1 MTFEELLDFVKNR
14 MQMSH
19 VYQPL
24 VIQFLARAGGAATL
38 HQLATEMAAADE
50 AAVSFYSNKIATM
63 PVKVL
68 RDREVVTKQG
78 DLVSLTVKDLSY
90 EQRAA
95 LSAACEA
102 RVAEFLRESGIDV
115 WSGFIE
121 VAPVPGNVRYDV
133 LARDRKC
140 QLCGRGPEDAI
151 LQVDHIVPRAH
162 GGSNDPANLQVL
174 CAECNQG
181 KGARDNRDFR
191 GDVAS

>member
-1 MTFEELLDFVKNR
+1 MTFDELLDFVNNR

-38 HQLATEMAAADE
+38 HQLAAEMSAADE
-50 AAVSFYSNKIATM
+50 AAVSFYSNKISTM

-68 RDREVVTKQG
+68 KERGVVTKTG
-78 DLVSLTVKDLSY
+78 ELVSLNIENLTYD
-90 EQRAA
+90 QRAT

-102 RVAEFLRESGIDV
+102 RIAHFLKERGTEI

-121 VAPVPGNVRYDV
+121 VAPVPGNIRYEV
-133 LARDRKC
+133 LSRDRKC

-162 GGSNDPANLQVL
+162 GGSNDPSNLQVL

-181 KGARDNRDFR
+181 KGARDDQDFR
-191 GDVAS
+191 RQV

>member
-1 MTFEELLDFVKNR
+1 MA
-14 MQMSH
+14 H

-24 VIQFLARAGGAATL
+24 VIQFLAKAGGAATL

-68 RDREVVTKQG
+68 KDRDVVTKDG
-78 DLVSLTVKDLSY
+78 DLVSLNVGSMTY

-95 LSAACEA
+95 LTASCEA
-102 RVAEFLRESGIDV
+102 RVAAFLKERGIDI

-140 QLCGRGPEDAI
+140 KLCGRGPDDAI
-151 LQVDHIVPRAH
+151 LQVDHIIPRAR
-162 GGSNDPANLQVL
+162 GGSNEPENLQVL

-181 KGARDNRDFR
+181 KGARDDRDFR
-191 GDVAS
+191 N

>member
-1 MTFEELLDFVKNR
+1 MTFEELLDFVNNR

-68 RDREVVTKQG
+68 KDRDVVTKDG
-78 DLVSLTVKDLSY
+78 DLVSLNVGSMTY

-95 LSAACEA
+95 LTAACEA
-102 RVAEFLRESGIDV
+102 RVAAFLKERGIDI

-140 QLCGRGPEDAI
+140 KLCGRGPSDAI
-151 LQVDHIVPRAH
+151 LQVDHIIPRAK
-162 GGSNDPANLQVL
+162 GGSNDPSNLQVL

-181 KGARDNRDFR
+181 KGARDDTDFR
-191 GDVAS
+191 N